1 VVTIELESTDMDGKK
16 EPVMSAI
23 AAVLAYGTF
32 LQSSAVLWGTQ
43 KNNHNNDCSVFS
55 RAFPK

>member
-32 LQSSAVLWGTQ
+32 LQSSAVLWGTKKQ
-43 KNNHNNDCSVFS
+43 
-55 RAFPK
+55 PQ